1 MAKSKDTPESLSEG
15 SLVELL
21 GGKNATVSD
30 LLTDVPVIP
39 PVPPTLSNNE
49 GDNNGGDFRL
59 PELRNSQVDEVLN
72 QPPAW
77 LVRWGISVFFF
88 VLLILLGVS
97 WFVEYPDLVG
107 APMRVVSDNTPK
119 SVNVR
124 TEGRLTRLLIKD
136 GQVVGEGE
144 HLAYLEST
152 ANPAEVLS
160 LEAAINQLIQLS
172 AGNNFEGIHRVS
184 IPLFF
189 SLGELQKSYQTF
201 QEALV
206 RSQSSMSDG
215 SYLKKK
221 SAVGRDIHTLESI
234 QQNTRA
240 QLELQEKDLQMAL
253 EEAQSQQRLSD
264 KGFVSKQEAR
274 NAQSRYLSK
283 KQAFEQAKGSLDNNA
298 MSRNQK
304 QQELIELDKT
314 ITEQK
319 NNLVQSIN
327 SLKSDIEAWKQRY
340 IAIAPV
346 GGKVNFLTSLQE
358 NQIVKTG
365 QELLYILPEGSGYH
379 GEMLLGQYN
388 FGKVR
393 KNQEVIVKFQS
404 YPFQEFGTVT
414 GRISYI
420 SDIPKDTA
428 YVVRINFPAGL
439 ITSANKKLPFRN
451 GMTASGEI
459 ITENLK
465 LIEKLFYDIRKTM
478 KR

>member
-1 MAKSKDTPESLSEG
+1 MGNNKDTAGELSES
-15 SLVELL
+15 SLTELV
-21 GGKNATVSD
+21 GGKDVISPD
-30 LLTDVPVIP
+30 LLNSGSDGP
-39 PVPPTLSNNE
+39 PVPPVLNKGGGGG
-49 GDNNGGDFRL
+49 GDNHSNL

-77 LVRWGISVFFF
+77 LVRWGVSVFFF
-88 VLLILLGVS
+88 VLMILLGVA

-107 APMRVVSDNTPK
+107 APMMVVSDNSPK

-124 TEGRLTRLLIKD
+124 TDGRLTRLLVK
-136 GQVVGEGE
+136 EGE
-144 HLAYLEST
+144 TVKQGAHLAYLEST
-152 ANPAEVLS
+152 ASVDEVFS
-160 LEAAINQLIQLS
+160 LEATVNQLIQLS
-172 AGNNFEGIHRVS
+172 LENDFAGIHRVRV
-184 IPLFF
+184 PLYF
-189 SLGELQKSYQTF
+189 SLGELQKSFQTF

-206 RSQSSMSDG
+206 RSQSSMPDG

-221 SAVGRDIHTLESI
+221 SAVNRDINTLESI

-283 KQAFEQAKGSLDNNA
+283 KQAFEQAKGSLDNNS

-314 ITEQK
+314 IEEQK

-340 IAIAPV
+340 VAIAPIS
-346 GGKVNFLTSLQE
+346 GKVNFLTSLQE
-358 NQIVKTG
+358 NQILKAG
-365 QELLYILPEGSGYH
+365 QELLYILPDGTGYH
-379 GEMLLGQYN
+379 GEMMLGQYN
-388 FGKVR
+388 FGKV
-393 KNQEVIVKFQS
+393 KTNQEVIVKFQS

-414 GRISYI
+414 GRVAYI
-420 SDIPKDTA
+420 SDIPKDTV
-428 YVVRINFPAGL
+428 YVVRVNFPGGL
-439 ITSANKKLPFRN
+439 VTTADKKLPFRN
-451 GMTASGEI
+451 GMTATGEI